1 MKEGIQMSHTI
12 DFSNDFSASEISSV
26 FINSAVCELT
36 VCPSKDNAAHV
47 KCKNVPNGS
56 FAEVTDS
63 TLHIEVKKQSMLKS
77 VFKNPLKNPTCTVA
91 LPKKTFDTFTVKAG
105 VGNKKISDVTCREAF
120 VDSGVGNT
128 VIEGLRPQEALKLKS
143 GSGNVK
149 ADIPQCGK
157 AEISTGT
164 GNTSVNCC
172 ATGLNVKGGTGNI
185 NISGT
190 VNGDIV
196 LKGGVGTLTF
206 DGTANGDLTASS
218 GVGNINL
225 LLHEDPA
232 NAEKHNIKTSHGI
245 GKVIVEYVP

>member
-1 MKEGIQMSHTI
+1 MSHTI

-77 VFKNPLKNPTCTVA
+77 VIKNPLKNPTCTVA

-105 VGNKKISDVTCREAF
+105 VGN
-120 VDSGVGNT
+120 T
-128 VIEGLRPQEALKLKS
+128 VIEGFRPQEALKLKS